1 MKIIFVKKSLRKNSA
16 ICSCNYWTFE
26 NVTMNPS
33 IKFGSLGF
41 EVSTILKSRF
51 WCFAINWDSKFG
63 KLLPSHLNSTTTVLS
78 VDSSIRGWF
87 IDRLSVT
94 IIWLL
99 HAKKPLQYGVIATNN
114 SNVMKI
120 ATIFPASFNFVLLFR
135 FIVNPFFLLFFLF
148 CFTKVNFIFLM

>member
-1 MKIIFVKKSLRKNSA
+1 
-16 ICSCNYWTFE
+16 
-26 NVTMNPS
+26 MNPS

-51 WCFAINWDSKFG
+51 LCFAINWDSKFG

-87 IDRLSVT
+87 IDKLSVT

-120 ATIFPASFNFVLLFR
+120 ATIFPPSLNLVLLFR
-135 FIVNPFFLLFFLF
+135 FIVNPFFLLFFCFLSQKLTLF
-148 CFTKVNFIFLM
+148 FLCEKSILKVFNRR